1 MPQYYCF
8 EKFAEISRKDILISF
23 NILFFM
29 ESKEFSKI
37 IFDLFGDRKL
47 ADSFDDGRPL
57 KLRKRR
63 RGGKWEYL
71 R

>member
-1 MPQYYCF
+1 
-8 EKFAEISRKDILISF
+8 
-23 NILFFM
+23 M